1 MIYGRRIKTL
11 PDEVAEPDDAINID
25 NCSARFKY
33 FSTRLSHF
41 WNRWRKEYL
50 ANLREFHKCKSG
62 KREREVEVGD
72 VVVVYEEERKRG
84 EWKMGV
90 VERLVIGRDKVVRG
104 DTIRVVTTG
113 KPIQLS
119 RPEQKLYPL
128 EFRSKREGIRAITE
142 RNRNTEIPTRRVPP
156 RNAALDSTWKL
167 RLMLDS

>member
-1 MIYGRRIKTL
+1 MVASVKGCLRKTLGNERLTFDELATLLREIECTLKSRPLTYQYNEVGEEVLTPSHLIYGRRIKTL
-11 PDEVAEPDDAINID
+11 PDEVAVPDDAINID

-33 FSTRLSHF
+33 LSTRLSHF

-90 VERLVIGRDKVVRG
+90 VERLVRGRD
-104 DTIRVVTTG
+104 
-113 KPIQLS
+113 S
-119 RPEQKLYPL
+119 
-128 EFRSKREGIRAITE
+128 S
-142 RNRNTEIPTRRVPP
+142 
-156 RNAALDSTWKL
+156 
-167 RLMLDS
+167 